1 MMKIGGSHNGVFID
15 QQIRIPSFMM
25 KYDHSHNYCEI
36 FYLKRGSCV
45 YKVNK
50 KKYHLSEGDLFIVK
64 AGDPHS
70 TCYEGNTESE
80 RLVIACDPG
89 SLHDEFLSA
98 HPDIQKTLNTSG
110 KIVISSSVR
119 SRLENLFEEM
129 LTENNLPDEYSA
141 DLLTVLVMKFL
152 MIIQRSGI
160 FVYEQMNSSDE
171 ISAVIEQSINY
182 IALNYS
188 MPLTLDKL
196 SHMFN
201 LCPSYFSKKFKQ
213 ETGMTFKEYLNH
225 IRLYQASQMLLTT
238 DDSITKIS
246 LNCGFNSSNY
256 FKDCFHKSYHI
267 SPREYRNQ
275 HK

>member
-1 MMKIGGSHNGVFID
+1 MKIGGTHEGIFID
-15 QQIRIPSFMM
+15 QQVRIPTFMM
-25 KYDHSHNYCEI
+25 KYDHTHNYCEI

-70 TCYEGNTESE
+70 TCYEGKIESE
-80 RLVIACDPG
+80 RLVIACDPNCI
-89 SLHDEFLSA
+89 HEEFLSN
-98 HPDIQKTLNTSG
+98 HPDIVKTLNTSG
-110 KIVISSSVR
+110 KIVLSSSIR
-119 SRLENLFEEM
+119 KQIESLFNEM
-129 LTENNLPDEYSA
+129 LSENNLPDEYSA
-141 DLLTVLVMKFL
+141 DFLNILVMKFL
-152 MIIQRSGI
+152 LIIQRNGI
-160 FVYEQMNSSDE
+160 FVYEQMNTSDE

-188 MPLTLDKL
+188 LPLSLDTI
-196 SHMFN
+196 SYMFN

-225 IRLYQASQMLLTT
+225 IRLYQASQMLITT

-246 LNCGFNSSNY
+246 MNCGFNSSNY
-256 FKDCFHKSYHI
+256 FKDCFRKNYNL
-267 SPREYRNQ
+267 SPREYRNL